1 MMFHPTWDKLYSHGR
16 GAKARG
22 CRPVVGICYGMQL
35 LALLYGGAL
44 RELDAR
50 HRFCCETA
58 TSGDTQFFAVWMGGL
73 GIEPLVLPR

>member
-1 MMFHPTWDKLYSHGR
+1 MMFHPTWDKKYSHGR

-50 HRFCCETA
+50 HRFCCARNQVTRN
-58 TSGDTQFFAVWMGGL
+58 FAVWMGGL
-73 GIEPLVLPR
+73 GIEPLVHR